1 MLEAFPS
8 SALVAETEL
17 EEERTIRS
25 HELKAFQEE
34 LAYLDKWLLDLS
46 DKILEETPFSN
57 DVG

>member
-34 LAYLDKWLLDLS
+34 LACLDK
-46 DKILEETPFSN
+46 
-57 DVG
+57 